1 MKLRE
6 RAALLRGVA
15 LLLERELE
23 RELARVDAE
32 RAQPSLLSDP
42 AAGPDPGGRGG
53 KDLAAERDRLRRA
66 WRDLSA
72 AAARAERKLAD
83 RCGDECG

>member
-1 MKLRE
+1 MKRRE

-15 LLLERELE
+15 VLLEREVS
-23 RELARVDAE
+23 RADAE

-42 AAGPDPGGRGG
+42 DARPVGGGRGG

-66 WRDLSA
+66 WRDLGA
-72 AAARAERKLAD
+72 AAERAERRLAD
-83 RCGDECG
+83 RCGDDCD